1 MFIKKLNT
9 FFRLSCKINLWSGHR
24 SVHIHLNR
32 KNKNQWL
39 DPLRR
44 NRTWFIVI
52 CLNGNLTFFYEFK
65 ADWKI
70 ASTPF
75 SLWVFLLHPWY
86 HRWPFLFRKQ
96 NFFGFS
102 FLKLHN
108 SLCNHSCCGGVAMIS
123 QLFERNTHFRLW
135 ISKKSVL
142 SWTNYT

>member
-1 MFIKKLNT
+1 MV
-9 FFRLSCKINLWSGHR
+9 WHR

-32 KNKNQWL
+32 KNKNQWS

-65 ADWKI
+65 ADWK
-70 ASTPF
+70 
-75 SLWVFLLHPWY
+75 LLLH
-86 HRWPFLFRKQ
+86 HFLYE
-96 NFFGFS
+96 FFCCIHDIIDDHFYLENKISYFS

-108 SLCNHSCCGGVAMIS
+108 SLCNHGCCGGLAMIS

-135 ISKKSVL
+135 ISRKSVL